1 MTKAVLL
8 GWFDVRK
15 DSRWHPPDATPPRQ
29 GPVTGRV
36 GLRSCRPWHELA
48 GGPGRAR
55 TAQTPAPHAGMA
67 KPREREGCGAR
78 SGDGDARGAGTASC
92 RPPPSR
98 PGLRP
103 ALAPTGPRHTAT
115 CPSTPGAP
123 TPDAKASSPPAS
135 FQKRGTMNSAFCVKL
150 SAVSVQVRA
159 GCCPT
164 QWPGPRHG
172 ATGHHGPDTCSDGP
186 RCRGTGRVSGFVMKK
201 TCI

>member
-1 MTKAVLL
+1 MAPTGCHATSPGAGHGTGGAEELPAVARASWGPQDTRARHRRPRPTL
-8 GWFDVRK
+8 GWP
-15 DSRWHPPDATPPRQ
+15 SP
-29 GPVTGRV
+29 G
-36 GLRSCRPWHELA
+36 S
-48 GGPGRAR
+48 GRA
-55 TAQTPAPHAGMA
+55 AGPAP
-67 KPREREGCGAR
+67 
-78 SGDGDARGAGTASC
+78 GDGDARGAGTASC
-92 RPPPSR
+92 HLPPSR

-123 TPDAKASSPPAS
+123 TPDGKASSPPAS

-159 GCCPT
+159 GCCLT
-164 QWPGPRHG
+164 QWPGPQHG

-186 RCRGTGRVSGFVMKK
+186 RCRGTGRVSGFVMRK

>member
-1 MTKAVLL
+1 MTSERTH
-8 GWFDVRK
+8 GGTR
-15 DSRWHPPDATPPRQ
+15 RMPRHLAR
-29 GPVTGRV
+29 GRSQV

-48 GGPGRAR
+48 GGPRTRVHGTDAPRPTLGWPSPGSGRA
-55 TAQTPAPHAGMA
+55 AGPAP
-67 KPREREGCGAR
+67 
-78 SGDGDARGAGTASC
+78 GDSDARGAGTASC
-92 RPPPSR
+92 RLPPSR

-103 ALAPTGPRHTAT
+103 ALAPTGLRHTAT

-123 TPDAKASSPPAS
+123 TPDGKASSPPAS

-164 QWPGPRHG
+164 QWPGPQHG